1 MIIIWL
7 LSGIAAVTLAFFIPP
22 NSPELW
28 PSLNVA
34 MIPAVLYILALGF
47 FTLRSPI
54 TLKARIIA
62 WVSIALVGIAT
73 YVSWTGMDA
82 QSHWQHNQ
90 LLKIQTVITRGA
102 LLSVAPPLELN
113 TLKEYHK
120 QGSKKKE
127 SLGQIFQRQ
136 NNGVT
141 VGANLYKAFNTGDST
156 SIVIKSLS
164 DNEVVLLGLH
174 PFSRGRNPD
183 FKNYN
188 GNVGMVQ
195 ELFTLTEKG
204 IVYESE
210 N

>member
-7 LSGIAAVTLAFFIPP
+7 LSGIAVVSLAFFIPP

-28 PSLNVA
+28 PSLNMA
-34 MIPAVLYILALGF
+34 AIPIVLYLLALGLY
-47 FTLRSPI
+47 TLRSPI

-62 WVSIALVGIAT
+62 WVSILLVGAAMGF
-73 YVSWTGMDA
+73 SWTGMED

-90 LLKIQTVITRGA
+90 LLKIHSVITRGI
-102 LLSVAPPLELN
+102 LLSTVPPYELN
-113 TLKEYHK
+113 ALQEYHK

-136 NNGVT
+136 NNGAST
-141 VGANLYKAFNTGDST
+141 GTNIYKAEIPMDST
-156 SIVIKSLS
+156 SIVIKSLA

-174 PFSRGRNPD
+174 AYSKGRNPE

-188 GNVGMVQ
+188 GKTGRVQ
-195 ELFTLTEKG
+195 ERYTLTEKG

>member
-22 NSPELW
+22 NSSELW
-28 PSLNVA
+28 PSLNMA
-34 MIPAVLYILALGF
+34 IIPAALYILALGF

-62 WVSIALVGIAT
+62 WGMIALVGGAT
-73 YVSWTGMDA
+73 YSTWTGMDA
-82 QSHWQHNQ
+82 QSHWQLNQ
-90 LLKIQTVITRGA
+90 LRKIYTVITRGI
-102 LLSVAPPLELN
+102 LQTFAPTYELN
-113 TLKEYHK
+113 ALEEYHK
-120 QGSKKKE
+120 QGLKKKE

-136 NNGVT
+136 NTSAT
-141 VGANLYKAFNTGDST
+141 VGTNIYKSENPEDST

-164 DNEVVLLGLH
+164 DNEVILLGLH
-174 PFSRGRNPD
+174 AYSKGRNPD

-188 GNVGMVQ
+188 GKVGMVQ
-195 ELFTLTEKG
+195 ERFTLTEKG